1 MSKET
6 AITFAAVA
14 LASALGLLGG
24 CTGGCSQ
31 EPEAAQP
38 APSAVQTR
46 MQDPAY
52 VAKLD
57 QQRQEMYAAMD
68 VMAKAQEALNAAKAS
83 EAPAE
88 EIARLEAA
96 LKAAEDALVTN
107 QKKSQAIVRDQIHKA
122 LAEDQAQQN
131 FKGETRKGN

>member
-6 AITFAAVA
+6 AIKFATVA
-14 LASALGLLGG
+14 LAAALGLLGG
-24 CTGGCSQ
+24 CTGGCSP
-31 EPEAAQP
+31 EPEAQP
-38 APSAVQTR
+38 APSAVQAR

-68 VMAKAQEALNAAKAS
+68 VMAKAQEALDAAKAS

-96 LKAAEDALVTN
+96 LKAAEDALVAN
-107 QKKSQAIVRDQIHKA
+107 QKKSQAIVRDQIRKA